1 MLNTLTYFDDIEQ
14 PMNLNR
20 LSDPLLLVNNTFRI
34 ALLFKGKNQE
44 KASEQGT
51 TVPFFLYCAVKARIL
66 SNAKK
71 KTETGISD
79 EVRTREARYKSNSP
93 YERQCREDIKNL
105 LKKIHITIDESDK
118 VKTDFSIARTI
129 HRKMLEFV
137 LYNDPLDIDSIS
149 DIDVG
154 NVKSKPYAFR
164 DVTSF
169 TLPPYLLV
177 EMNELT
183 DGETKAL
190 AYEAAYDIKEV
201 MASESFALLKEYSTN
216 SRQVQNLIMFRL
228 IKKEAPELLKIKMRM
243 VPLKKADKANAIKN
257 ANLAKARKKKLELVS

>member
-1 MLNTLTYFDDIEQ
+1 MLNTLTYFDDVEQ
-14 PMNLNR
+14 PMNLKL

-34 ALLFKGKNQE
+34 ALLFKGKNQA

-66 SNAKK
+66 FNDQK

-79 EVRTREARYKSNSP
+79 EVRTRDARYKSNSP
-93 YERQCREDIKNL
+93 YERQCREEIKNL
-105 LKKIHITIDESDK
+105 LKKIHNLIDDSEKD
-118 VKTDFSIARTI
+118 KTDFAIARTI

-137 LYNDPLDIDSIS
+137 LYNDPLDIDSTD

-183 DGETKAL
+183 NGESKAF
-190 AYEAAYDIKEV
+190 AYESAYDIKEV
-201 MASESFALLKEYSTN
+201 MSGESFSLLKQYSTN
-216 SRQVQNLIMFRL
+216 SRQVQNLITYRL
-228 IKKEAPELLKIKMRM
+228 IEKEVPELLKITMRM

-257 ANLAKARKKKLELVS
+257 AKLAADRKKKLVQVG